1 MPGKSTFMSN
11 KRISSAPAT
20 LIAPYS
26 FDAETLRFLDRPL
39 LMRMAT
45 LGADG
50 YPQVTP
56 VWYLRENG
64 SLFASTEKD
73 RIKYRNIM
81 RDPRMGASID
91 DDHPYRG
98 ISVKGIAQVYSGDI
112 NALVRRIVARYI
124 APEELEALM
133 GWLFKG
139 PRVVIE
145 IKPISVVKIGA
156 DWHND

>member
-1 MPGKSTFMSN
+1 MAN
-11 KRISSAPAT
+11 KRISHTQAILLAPF
-20 LIAPYS
+20 P
-26 FDAETLRFLDRPL
+26 FDAETSRFLDRPL

-56 VWYLRENG
+56 VWFLQENG
-64 SLFASTEKD
+64 SLFASTEKE
-73 RIKYRNIM
+73 RMKYRNIV
-81 RDPRMGASID
+81 RDPRVGASID

-98 ISVKGIAQVYSGDI
+98 ISVKGIAQIHAGDI
-112 NALVRRIVARYI
+112 TALVQRIVARYI
-124 APEELEALM
+124 AAAELDALM
-133 GWLFKG
+133 AWLFKG

-156 DWHND
+156 EWHND

>member
-1 MPGKSTFMSN
+1 MPS
-11 KRISSAPAT
+11 KRISPAAGA
-20 LIAPYS
+20 LIAPYA

-45 LGADG
+45 LGSDG

-56 VWYLRENG
+56 VWYLHENG
-64 SLFASTEKD
+64 SLFASTERD

-81 RDPRMGASID
+81 RDPRVGASID

-98 ISVKGIAQVYSGDI
+98 ISVKGVAQVHSGDI
-112 NALVRRIVARYI
+112 VALVRRIVVRYI
-124 APEELEALM
+124 VADELDALM

-156 DWHND
+156 EWHND